1 MLSKEPLNRLKKQV
15 LSLKKIMKMKKPL
28 GSKSRLNL
36 LRHWQDSEKS
46 KLQKK
51 QLRSKLPSTSQ
62 QGLKPKLRQPRSVKR
77 THRSWLARLPLSNR

>member
-15 LSLKKIMKMKKPL
+15 LLLKKIMKMKKPL

-51 QLRSKLPSTSQ
+51 QLRSKLASTSQ
-62 QGLKPKLRQPRSVKR
+62 QGLKPKLRQLRSVKR